1 MHWKIDRQTVEAATK
16 YPFPIR
22 HPTPVGPFKGRR
34 FVVSNWNHRVLQPA
48 DWEGVS
54 RSDPE
59 EIIRQFGK
67 QKYTQALAL
76 VVSWGTMWR
85 QPNAVWGD
93 RELGKIDSLLR
104 ECSESI
110 RQSESIEESWRELVN
125 HLGWSSVLISKT
137 LHFLCLSLGFKHD
150 PPVPID
156 GDVIRGKVWPVFI
169 HPVPLKERPKNWT
182 GDSFEA
188 YSRYMSAILTWA
200 EGMEWTTSD
209 VERTISVEVEP
220 SWDSSSS

>member
-1 MHWKIDRQTVEAATK
+1 MELWSADDALEDRQADSRSGNQVSVSHKAPDASRT
-16 YPFPIR
+16 IQ
-22 HPTPVGPFKGRR
+22 GRR

-48 DWEGVS
+48 DSEGVS

-85 QPNAVWGD
+85 QPNAVWGN

-169 HPVPLKERPKNWT
+169 HPVPLKRKAQELDR
-182 GDSFEA
+182 
-188 YSRYMSAILTWA
+188 
-200 EGMEWTTSD
+200 
-209 VERTISVEVEP
+209 
-220 SWDSSSS
+220 